1 MEHNAISGL
10 EWLPEVDIPSDID
23 DMELYGYE
31 IHNGNQPS
39 NEMIHRAKQAFE
51 QSPKYRTESL
61 LFCGGGEECSNLVL
75 PDEVRSYSQPQAAFS
90 KKIGQIKQRIEGIL
104 ARKSKDLVRQGPVIV
119 EFIKN
124 SLEPPLRRG
133 HPSRDN
139 SVSIFC
145 PLGETARWNNG
156 LFEVYTTSH
165 HLSAEEFQNSPKQ
178 VHRLSVKPGQ
188 YLIVKGGLRIKPSPN
203 GGAQIVWLGYSL
215 KPMHEDIDS
224 PEAFEFMQI

>member
-1 MEHNAISGL
+1 MEHNGNL
-10 EWLPEVDIPSDID
+10 EWPLPEVHMPSDID

-31 IHNGNQPS
+31 IHNGNEPS
-39 NEMIHRAKQAFE
+39 DEMVQRVKKAFE

-61 LFCGGGEECSNLVL
+61 LFCRGGEECSNLVI
-75 PDEVRSYSQPQAAFS
+75 PEEVRSYSQPQAALS
-90 KKIGQIKQRIEGIL
+90 KSIGQIKQRIEGIL
-104 ARKSKDLVRQGPVIV
+104 GRKLKDLVRQGPVIV

-124 SLEPPLRRG
+124 SMEPPLRRG

-139 SVSIFC
+139 SVSIYC
-145 PLGETARWNNG
+145 PLGESARWNNG

-165 HLSAEEFQNSPKQ
+165 HQEDPEEFQNSPKQ
-178 VHRLSVKPGQ
+178 VHRLSLNPGQ
-188 YLIVKGGLRIKPSPN
+188 YLIVKGRLRIKPSPN
-203 GGAQIVWLGYSL
+203 GGAQIAWLGYSI

>member
-10 EWLPEVDIPSDID
+10 DWLPEVDIPSDID

-31 IHNGNQPS
+31 IHSGNEPS
-39 NEMIHRAKQAFE
+39 DETIQRVKQTFE
-51 QSPKYRTESL
+51 RSPKYHTESL
-61 LFCGGGEECSNLVL
+61 LFCGGEECSNLVV
-75 PDEVRSYSQPQAAFS
+75 PDEVRSYSQPQAAVS
-90 KKIGQIKQRIEGIL
+90 KSTEQIQQRIEGIL
-104 ARKSKDLVRQGPVIV
+104 GRERKDLVRQGPVIV

-124 SLEPPLRRG
+124 SMEPPLRG

-145 PLGETARWNNG
+145 PLGETAGWNNG

-165 HLSAEEFQNSPKQ
+165 HLNAEEFQNSPKR

-224 PEAFEFMQI
+224 SEACEFMQI